1 MFNTDEFQFI
11 RRVQDVE
18 EATKLDFISKM
29 KNGDLPKE
37 DVEELIDT
45 GLFDEEEIEEL
56 VKEYF
61 LK

>member
-37 DVEELIDT
+37 DVEELIDI